1 MAVVGID
8 YDAAQAKCTMLE
20 HDIDEFRAQLNS
32 IGTSLSQL
40 THADYI
46 SATMDAFQA
55 KFDTESRP
63 QMEKIIA
70 RAQSAVDGTRKV
82 IEAQRARQETE
93 GAAVNRI

>member
-1 MAVVGID
+1 MTVVGID
-8 YDAAQAKCTMLE
+8 YDAAQAKCTTLE
-20 HDIDEFRAQLNS
+20 HDIDAMRAQLSS
-32 IGTSLSQL
+32 IATSLSQL

-55 KFDTESRP
+55 KFDADSKP

-82 IEAQRARQETE
+82 IEAQRVRQETE
-93 GAAVNRI
+93 GAAVNRV